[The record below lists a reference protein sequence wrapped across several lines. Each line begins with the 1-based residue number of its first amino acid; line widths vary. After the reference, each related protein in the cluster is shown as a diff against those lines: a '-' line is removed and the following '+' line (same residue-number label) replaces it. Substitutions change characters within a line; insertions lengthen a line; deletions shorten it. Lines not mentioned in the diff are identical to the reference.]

1 MIWGLLK
8 SVHRQG
14 GLTREI
20 GLYTQLLVIN
30 KFNNTQRGI

>member
-1 MIWGLLK
+1 MIGGLLK

-30 KFNNTQRGI
+30 